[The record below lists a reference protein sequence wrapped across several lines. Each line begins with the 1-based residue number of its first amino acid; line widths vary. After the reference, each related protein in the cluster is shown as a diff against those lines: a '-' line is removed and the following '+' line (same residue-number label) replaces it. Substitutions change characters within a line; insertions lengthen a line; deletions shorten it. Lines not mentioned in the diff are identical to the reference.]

1 MPPMHDDPP
10 GNGLRGLPLALI
22 ILAISLA
29 FTGWFIG
36 NGITSIRTA
45 DRFVTVK
52 GVAERE
58 VKADLAL
65 WPIQLAVTDD
75 NLSLAQSRINQN
87 IAKVTAFLAANGID
101 SSEVELQGFK
111 VTDVLANPF
120 QRVERAGSRFIIQH
134 TVMVRSLH
142 PELVRTTSQKVGE
155 LVNSGVVLSSGPEWG
170 PGGPTYVF
178 RKLNDLKPAMI
189 AEATAEAR
197 KAAQEFAKNSKSRL
211 GGIHKANQGQFVI
224 LPRDAAASEQG
235 AGMAEQNQIFKVVR
249 VVSTVEYLLRD

>member
-1 MPPMHDDPP
+1 MQEDSPRGAHA
-10 GNGLRGLPLALI
+10 GLPLALI
-22 ILAISLA
+22 IVAISLA
-29 FTGWFIG
+29 LAGWFVG
-36 NGITSIRTA
+36 NGIYNVRTA
-45 DRFVTVK
+45 DRFVIVK

-75 NLSLAQSRINQN
+75 NLSLAQTRINQN

-101 SSEVELQGFK
+101 SSQVELQGFK

-120 QRVERAGSRFIIQH
+120 QRVARVGSRFIIQH
-134 TVMVRSLH
+134 TVMVRSMD
-142 PELVRTTSQKVGE
+142 PERVRATSQKVGE

-178 RKLNDLKPAMI
+178 RRLNDLKPAMI

-197 KAAQEFAKNSKSRL
+197 KAAQEFAKNSKSRI
-211 GGIHKANQGQFVI
+211 GGIHRANQGQFVI

-235 AGMAEQNQIFKVVR
+235 SGIPEQTQIYKIVR

>member
-1 MPPMHDDPP
+1 MHDDGPRP
-10 GNGLRGLPLALI
+10 AIAGLSLALI
-22 ILAISLA
+22 IVAISLA
-29 FTGWFIG
+29 FAGWFVG
-36 NGITSIRTA
+36 HGIYNVRTA

-58 VKADLAL
+58 VRADLAL

-87 IAKVTAFLAANGID
+87 ISKVIAFLNANGID
-101 SSEVELQGFK
+101 SSQVELQGFK

-134 TVMVRSLH
+134 TVMVRSTN
-142 PELVRTTSQKVGE
+142 PELVRRTSQKVGE

-178 RKLNDLKPAMI
+178 RRLNDLKPAMI
-189 AEATAEAR
+189 AEATTEAR
-197 KAAQEFAKNSKSRL
+197 KAAQEFAKNSRSRI
-211 GGIHKANQGQFVI
+211 GGIHRANQGQFVI
-224 LPRDAAASEQG
+224 LPRDATGDQSPGISEQT
-235 AGMAEQNQIFKVVR
+235 QIYKVVR
-249 VVSTVEYLLRD
+249 VVSTVEYLLSD

>member
-10 GNGLRGLPLALI
+10 RGLRGLPLSLI
-22 ILAISLA
+22 ILAVSLA
-29 FTGWFIG
+29 FTGWFVG
-36 NGITSIRTA
+36 NGIMNVRTA

-75 NLSLAQSRINQN
+75 NLALAQSRINAN
-87 IAKVTAFLAANGID
+87 IAKVEAFLASNGID
-101 SSEVELQGFK
+101 SSDVELQGFK

-134 TVMVRSLH
+134 TVMVRSLD
-142 PELVRTTSQKVGE
+142 PERVRATSQKVGE

-189 AEATAEAR
+189 AEATTEAR
-197 KAAQEFAKNSKSRL
+197 KAALEFAKNSHSHL
-211 GGIHKANQGQFVI
+211 GGIHRANQGQFVI
-224 LPRDAAASEQG
+224 LPRDAAGSEQG
-235 AGMAEQNQIFKVVR
+235 GAMAEQNQIYKVVR

>member
-1 MPPMHDDPP
+1 MHDDPP
-10 GNGLRGLPLALI
+10 RPPNVSLALI
-22 ILAISLA
+22 ILAVSLA
-29 FTGWFIG
+29 FAGWFVG
-36 NGITSIRTA
+36 NGIFNVRTA

-101 SSEVELQGFK
+101 SSQVELQGFK

-120 QRVERAGSRFIIQH
+120 NRVERAGSRFIIQH
-134 TVMVRSLH
+134 TVMVRSTD
-142 PELVRTTSQKVGE
+142 PERVRATSQKVGE

-178 RKLNDLKPAMI
+178 RKLNALKPAMI

-197 KAAQEFAKNSKSRL
+197 KGAQEFAKNSKSRL
-211 GGIHKANQGQFVI
+211 GGIHRANQGQFVI
-224 LPRDAAASEQG
+224 LPRDATGSDQG
-235 AGMAEQNQIFKVVR
+235 AGGSEQTQIYKTVR

>member
-1 MPPMHDDPP
+1 MHDDSSVRP
-10 GNGLRGLPLALI
+10 LAGLPLFIL
-22 ILAISLA
+22 ILAIALA
-29 FTGWFIG
+29 FTGWFVG
-36 NGITSIRTA
+36 NGIMSVRTA
-45 DRFVTVK
+45 DRFVAVK
-52 GVAERE
+52 GVSERE

-101 SSEVELQGFK
+101 SGQVELQGFK
-111 VTDVLANPF
+111 VTDVLANPYG
-120 QRVERAGSRFIIQH
+120 RGTAERAGSRFIIQH
-134 TVMVRSLH
+134 TVMVRSTD
-142 PELVRTTSQKVGE
+142 PERVRATNQKVGE

-178 RKLNDLKPAMI
+178 RRLNDLKPAMI

-211 GGIHKANQGQFVI
+211 GGIHRANQGQFVI
-224 LPRDAAASEQG
+224 LPRDATGADQGPGMVEQT
-235 AGMAEQNQIFKVVR
+235 QIYKTVR